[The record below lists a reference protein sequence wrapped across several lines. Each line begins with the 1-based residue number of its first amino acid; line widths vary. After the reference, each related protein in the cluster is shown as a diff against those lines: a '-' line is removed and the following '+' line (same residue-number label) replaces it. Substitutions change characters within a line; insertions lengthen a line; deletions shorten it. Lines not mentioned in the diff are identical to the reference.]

1 MIELID
7 FSNCELSSRN
17 LQYGGRAGQVKNA
30 VFYIVVN
37 FGF

>member
-17 LQYGGRAGQVKNA
+17 LQYGGRAGEKRGVLYKGE
-30 VFYIVVN
+30 F
-37 FGF
+37 